1 MKSRAKL
8 LTNYN
13 GGRPLNIDSKAKIY
27 VPISIANQN
36 REVTQEDV
44 VQIASDHTAISELRK
59 ANLEFK

>member
-36 REVTQEDV
+36 REVTQ
-44 VQIASDHTAISELRK
+44 
-59 ANLEFK
+59 